1 MSILEKSKDL
11 LSKFPK
17 EKEYIKNLLEN
28 SKQITE
34 VIKDRKDKIDNIN
47 LLETS
52 KKQLYEWK
60 NLFSPSISMDNYIK
74 IAKNKEKNN
83 DEKKEKEKEKEKIIK
98 KDEFQFPIAL
108 IDLPEEKLLNYI
120 PNYKKID
127 YSNNLKNKPN
137 IIRPTSVYTRPNKND
152 TFYLSK
158 DFSEYYTEDFQTF
171 IKKIPILQ
179 AKKRCK
185 KCKIK
190 KRNYK

>member
-74 IAKNKEKNN
+74 I
-83 DEKKEKEKEKEKIIK
+83 
-98 KDEFQFPIAL
+98 Q
-108 IDLPEEKLLNYI
+108 
-120 PNYKKID
+120 
-127 YSNNLKNKPN
+127 
-137 IIRPTSVYTRPNKND
+137 
-152 TFYLSK
+152 
-158 DFSEYYTEDFQTF
+158 
-171 IKKIPILQ
+171 
-179 AKKRCK
+179 
-185 KCKIK
+185 KIK
-190 KRNYK
+190 KRIIMKIKKKKKKKKK